1 MYKKKDS
8 VYNRIDIIDFVCP
21 LTYAIISSVCSSA
34 WIEVVVQRERKST
47 WPSFINTTYN
57 EKM

>member
-1 MYKKKDS
+1 MYKNKKDS
-8 VYNRIDIIDFVCP
+8 VFNRVDVIDFVCP
-21 LTYAIISSVCSSA
+21 PACAVISSVCSS
-34 WIEVVVQRERKST
+34 VVVQREHKSS